1 MTSMA
6 DPASPLVAD
15 AGPRTILDPDLGP
28 VEIPAGANPFI
39 PKPAGDKPPRGN
51 SQANPANPPAP
62 KPKTRRARKAA
73 PVSDAK
79 IREVLTDALQTPA
92 VAYSMVR
99 MDWPANHVLRTAPEL
114 ADSMVA
120 FSKTNEWL
128 REQLEK
134 LARGDNA
141 MGMMIA
147 AFALGTAAVAYV
159 VPLLA
164 YHNLIP
170 KEIGEKVAG
179 VAIPEMQGHMGMP
192 EPPPHFV
199 MPDDFRP
206 PSEPGYNA
214 NGLS

>member
-1 MTSMA
+1 MA
-6 DPASPLVAD
+6 DPASPLIAD
-15 AGPRTILDPDLGP
+15 AGPTTVLDPDLGP
-28 VEIPAGANPFI
+28 VVIPAGAPGPGVGPNPF
-39 PKPAGDKPPRGN
+39 PKAGDKPPRGN
-51 SQANPANPPAP
+51 SQATNPNGNP
-62 KPKTRRARKAA
+62 KPKARRSRKAA

-120 FSKTNEWL
+120 FSKTNDWL

-179 VAIPEMQGHMGMP
+179 VAIPEIQGHMGMP
-192 EPPPHFV
+192 EPPAHFV
-199 MPDDFRP
+199 MPDDMP
-206 PSEPGYNA
+206 PGYNA